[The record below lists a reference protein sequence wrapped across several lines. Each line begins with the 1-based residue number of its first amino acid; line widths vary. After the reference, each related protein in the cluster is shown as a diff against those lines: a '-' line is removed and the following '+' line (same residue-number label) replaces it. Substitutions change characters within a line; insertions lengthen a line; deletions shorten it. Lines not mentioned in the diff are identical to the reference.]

1 MILVTG
7 AAGFI
12 GFHVARRL
20 LDRTERVLGID
31 NLNPYYDP
39 KLKEARLAQL
49 QKSRAFTFVHADVA
63 DTDTVQD
70 LFGEYQ
76 PQRVVHLAA
85 QAGVRYSVENPYAY
99 IESNILGFQN
109 ILEGCRHNKAEHLVY
124 ASTSSVYGA
133 HTQQP
138 FSEHQAVD
146 HPVSL
151 YAATKIA
158 NEMMAHSYAHLYRL
172 PATGLR
178 FFTVYGPW
186 GRPDMALF
194 KFTRGIL
201 AGEPIPVYNRGQMIR
216 DFTYVDDVVEGVV
229 RILDVIPAPNPD
241 WKSDRPD
248 PATSN
253 APYRIYNIGNNR
265 PVELLSYIAV
275 LEKCLGKKA
284 QLNLLPMQPGDVPS
298 TMADVSDLEG
308 ATGFR
313 PQTTVE
319 DGIAKFVTWYREYYR
334 V

>member
-12 GFHVARRL
+12 GFHVAKRL
-20 LDRTERVLGID
+20 LDRGERVLGID

-49 QKSRAFTFVHADVA
+49 QKSRTFTFVHADVA

-70 LFGEYQ
+70 LFGEYR

>member
-1 MILVTG
+1 
-7 AAGFI
+7 
-12 GFHVARRL
+12 
-20 LDRTERVLGID
+20 
-31 NLNPYYDP
+31 
-39 KLKEARLAQL
+39 
-49 QKSRAFTFVHADVA
+49 
-63 DTDTVQD
+63 
-70 LFGEYQ
+70 
-76 PQRVVHLAA
+76 
-85 QAGVRYSVENPYAY
+85 
-99 IESNILGFQN
+99 
-109 ILEGCRHNKAEHLVY
+109 
-124 ASTSSVYGA
+124 
-133 HTQQP
+133 
-138 FSEHQAVD
+138 
-146 HPVSL
+146 
-151 YAATKIA
+151 
-158 NEMMAHSYAHLYRL
+158 
-172 PATGLR
+172 
-178 FFTVYGPW
+178 
-186 GRPDMALF
+186 
-194 KFTRGIL
+194 
-201 AGEPIPVYNRGQMIR
+201 
-216 DFTYVDDVVEGVV
+216 VV